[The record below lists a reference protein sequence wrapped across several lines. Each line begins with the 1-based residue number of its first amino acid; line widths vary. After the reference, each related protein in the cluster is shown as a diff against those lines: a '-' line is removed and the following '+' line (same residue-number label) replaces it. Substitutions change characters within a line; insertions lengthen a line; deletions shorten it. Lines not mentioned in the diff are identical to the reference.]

1 MDLVRFITAGGV
13 DDGKSTL
20 IGRLLYDSKSIFE
33 DQLEHVAKAS
43 ERKGLDHVDLALLT
57 DGLRDE
63 REQGI
68 TIDVAY
74 RYFATPK
81 RKFIIADCPGHI
93 QYTRNMV
100 TGASTA
106 DMALILIDARN
117 GLTEQ
122 SHRHSFIASLLQISH
137 LVVCVNKMDLVDYSQ
152 TVYDQIVDDFRN
164 FAAKLEITD
173 IQFVPV
179 CALQGDN
186 IVDSSNNMDWYSG
199 ATLLYTLENC
209 HIRSD
214 KNLVD
219 CRFPV
224 QTVLR
229 PQSDEHHDYRG
240 YAGQVAGGIFKKG
253 DEVVALPSG
262 FTSKISRISLAGKDV
277 QEAFPPMSVAIEL
290 EDDLDIGR
298 GGMIARKNNQPIST
312 QKIDALICWLGDKP
326 MQPNTKFIIKHTS
339 REAKA
344 LIQKVNYKLD
354 INTLHRDEND
364 LAIGMNDI
372 ARVQIRTTIPFF
384 IDPYNRNR
392 ITGAFVL
399 IDPASFN
406 TVAAGVIKG

>member
-1 MDLVRFITAGGV
+1 
-13 DDGKSTL
+13 
-20 IGRLLYDSKSIFE
+20 
-33 DQLEHVAKAS
+33 
-43 ERKGLDHVDLALLT
+43 
-57 DGLRDE
+57 
-63 REQGI
+63 
-68 TIDVAY
+68 
-74 RYFATPK
+74 
-81 RKFIIADCPGHI
+81 
-93 QYTRNMV
+93 
-100 TGASTA
+100 
-106 DMALILIDARN
+106 
-117 GLTEQ
+117 
-122 SHRHSFIASLLQISH
+122 
-137 LVVCVNKMDLVDYSQ
+137 
-152 TVYDQIVDDFRN
+152 
-164 FAAKLEITD
+164 
-173 IQFVPV
+173 
-179 CALQGDN
+179 
-186 IVDSSNNMDWYSG
+186 MDWYSG

>member
-43 ERKGLDHVDLALLT
+43 EKKGLDHVDLALLT

-106 DMALILIDARN
+106 DMALVLIDARK

-122 SHRHSFIASLLQISH
+122 THRHSFIASLLQISH

-152 TVYDQIVDDFRN
+152 TTYDKIIEDYRN
-164 FAAKLEITD
+164 FAAKLEISD

-179 CALQGDN
+179 SALKGDN
-186 IVDSSNNMDWYSG
+186 IVDPSTNMDWYGG

-209 HIRSD
+209 HISSD
-214 KNLVD
+214 NNLVD

-229 PQSDEHHDYRG
+229 PKSDEFHDYRG
-240 YAGQVAGGIFKKG
+240 YAGQIAGGIFKKG
-253 DEVVALPSG
+253 DEIVALPSG
-262 FTSKISRISLAGKDV
+262 YTSTISRITLAGKEIK
-277 QEAFPPMSVAIEL
+277 EAFAPMSVAIEL
-290 EDDLDIGR
+290 EDDIDIGR
-298 GGMIARKNNQPIST
+298 GGMIARKNNQPETT
-312 QKIDALICWLGDKP
+312 QEIDALICWLGEKP
-326 MQPNTKFIIKHTS
+326 MLPRTKFIIKHTS
-339 REAKA
+339 REGKA
-344 LIQKVNYKLD
+344 LIQKVNYKMD

-364 LAIGMNDI
+364 LEIGMNDI
-372 ARVQIRTTIPFF
+372 ARVQIKTTVPFF

-399 IDPASFN
+399 IDPSTFN
-406 TVAAGVIKG
+406 TVAAGVIKA

>member
-74 RYFATPK
+74 RYFATPT